1 MARPDQARLD
11 AWSSFLEGLVS
22 QFVSRKSVSGLIAFV
37 TIDAA
42 GRSSPAS
49 DVVCLKALQLLVFLR
64 KLAYLHPR
72 VLI

>member
-22 QFVSRKSVSGLIAFV
+22 QFVLRRSVCGLIAFV

-42 GRSSPAS
+42 GRSSTAS
-49 DVVCLKALQLLVFLR
+49 DVVCLHVLQLLVLLR
-64 KLAYLHPR
+64 KLAYLHSR